1 MDTKELLDLCSGD
14 PRDLDRRALLLKAG
28 KTGLGML
35 FAALP
40 FIGAGCAGIGKLVA
54 NDPKRAAD
62 VLNFALLLERR
73 EAEFYKIGLQTAG
86 LVPASDRAV
95 IEQIGRNEERH
106 VVFLTTGITGIGG
119 SPDISTQFDHTG
131 SGKLPDV
138 FRNYKTFVKLAQT
151 NEETGVRAYKGQAPF
166 LMDSPTLLTAAL
178 RIHSCEGRH
187 VAELRRLRGL
197 KGWISDSE
205 NTGADERTYA
215 GEGNTTHGGINMAS
229 VSKVSHRALTEAF
242 DEPLTRAQVIAIIS
256 PFIRRTASTPT

>member
-1 MDTKELLDLCSGD
+1 MNANELLDICAGSPKD
-14 PRDLDRRALLLKAG
+14 FDRRKALLETGKAG
-28 KTGLGML
+28 LGLL
-35 FAALP
+35 FASMP
-40 FIGAGCAGIGKLVA
+40 FLASGCAGIGHLVA
-54 NDPKRAAD
+54 ANPQRAAE

-86 LVPASDRAV
+86 LVPASDRVV

-119 SPDISTQFDHTG
+119 TPDTSTQFDHTG
-131 SGKLPDV
+131 SGKFPDV

-178 RIHSCEGRH
+178 RIHSAEGRH

-197 KGWISDSE
+197 KGWITESE
-205 NTGADERTYA
+205 VTGGDARTYA
-215 GEGNTTHGGINMAS
+215 GESNTTHGGVNMTA

-242 DEPLTRAQVIAIIS
+242 DESLTRAQVMAIIS
-256 PFIRRTASTPT
+256 PFLRRPVRQQG

>member
-1 MDTKELLDLCSGD
+1 MDTNELLDLCSGD

-28 KTGLGML
+28 KTGLGMV

-40 FIGAGCAGIGKLVA
+40 FMSAGCAAVGKLVA

-86 LVPASDRAV
+86 LVPVLDRAV

-119 SPDISTQFDHTG
+119 SPDTSTQFDHTG
-131 SGKLPDV
+131 SGKIPDV
-138 FRNYKTFVKLAQT
+138 FRNYKAFVKLAQT

-178 RIHSCEGRH
+178 RIHSSEARH
-187 VAELRRLRGL
+187 VALLRRLRGL
-197 KGWISDSE
+197 KGWITDSE
-205 NTGADERTYA
+205 VTGSDARTYA
-215 GEGNTTHGGINMAS
+215 GEGNTTQGGLSMES
-229 VSKVSHRALTEAF
+229 VSKVSHRSLTEAF
-242 DEPLTRAQVIAIIS
+242 DEPLTRAQVMAIVA

>member
-1 MDTKELLDLCSGD
+1 MNPNELLDLCAGS
-14 PRDLDRRALLLKAG
+14 PNDLDRRAVLLKAG
-28 KTGLGML
+28 KAGLGML
-35 FAALP
+35 FVALP
-40 FIGAGCAGIGKLVA
+40 FAAGGCAGIGKLVA

-86 LVPASDRAV
+86 LVPASDRLV

-119 SPDISTQFDHTG
+119 TPDTSTQFDHTG
-131 SGKLPDV
+131 SGKVPDV

-178 RIHSCEGRH
+178 RIHSSEARH

-197 KGWISDSE
+197 KGWITGSE
-205 NTGADERTYA
+205 VTGLDWRTYA
-215 GEGNTTHGGINMAS
+215 GEGNTTHGGVNLSA
-229 VSKVSHRALTEAF
+229 VSKAPNRALTEAF
-242 DEPLTRAQVIAIIS
+242 DEPLTRAQVMAIVS
-256 PFIRRTASTPT
+256 PFIRRTASTPS

>member
-1 MDTKELLDLCSGD
+1 MNPNELLDVCSGS
-14 PRDLDRRALLLKAG
+14 RKDLERREALLKAG

-40 FIGAGCAGIGKLVA
+40 FMSGGCAGIGKLVA
-54 NDPKRAAD
+54 ADPKRAAD

-73 EAEFYKIGLQTAG
+73 EAEFYQIGLQTPG

-119 SPDISTQFDHTG
+119 TPDTSTQFDQTG
-131 SGKLPDV
+131 SGKFPDV

-197 KGWISDSE
+197 KGWITESE
-205 NTGADERTYA
+205 VTGADEPSYA
-215 GEGNTTHGGINMAS
+215 GEGNTIQGGINMAS
-229 VSKVSHRALTEAF
+229 VSKVSNRALTEAF
-242 DEPLTRAQVIAIIS
+242 DEPLTRAQVMAIVS
-256 PFIRRTASTPT
+256 PFIRQKSTV